1 MNIINIEHISK
12 RFGDKFLFED
22 ASFGVQEGDKIGIV
36 GINGTGKST
45 LLQMIAG
52 EDEPDEGQIV
62 RQNGKKTAY
71 LLQSPCFEGCTTI
84 SDYAFAGDTD
94 GGWKVQSNLTKLGIF
109 DYMAELNTLS
119 GGQKRKVALAK
130 VLAEDAD
137 ILLLDEPTNHL
148 DEEMIL
154 WLEDYLRAYRGVVLI
169 VTHDRY
175 FLDQVTN
182 RILEVDDGKFYG
194 YEAGYPVSWS

>member
-154 WLEDYLRAYRGVVLI
+154 WLEDYLKSLPGRCVDCDPRPVL
-169 VTHDRY
+169 
-175 FLDQVTN
+175 F
-182 RILEVDDGKFYG
+182 GSG
-194 YEAGYPVSWS
+194 YEPDSGGRRRKVLRV

>member
-1 MNIINIEHISK
+1 
-12 RFGDKFLFED
+12 
-22 ASFGVQEGDKIGIV
+22 
-36 GINGTGKST
+36 
-45 LLQMIAG
+45 
-52 EDEPDEGQIV
+52 
-62 RQNGKKTAY
+62 
-71 LLQSPCFEGCTTI
+71 
-84 SDYAFAGDTD
+84 
-94 GGWKVQSNLTKLGIF
+94 
-109 DYMAELNTLS
+109 MAELNTLS

-175 FLDQVTN
+175 FF
-182 RILEVDDGKFYG
+182 GSG
-194 YEAGYPVSWS
+194 YEPDSGGRRRKVLRV